1 MATNKIEEITKE
13 GREQLIKGREELL
26 NVKIPECEA
35 KVKAAREMGDTSENA
50 DYQFSKEELGRL
62 KARRDQINYILENT
76 KVVKNRETEKKVL
89 LAKEVKV
96 KRIDTGKEFTILLVS
111 KHEVDVSNPEKMKI
125 SPNSPIGSALLGH
138 VIGDVVLVNAKV
150 PYELEILN
158 ITNMK

>member
-1 MATNKIEEITKE
+1 M
-13 GREQLIKGREELL
+13 
-26 NVKIPECEA
+26 
-35 KVKAAREMGDTSENA
+35 
-50 DYQFSKEELGRL
+50 
-62 KARRDQINYILENT
+62 
-76 KVVKNRETEKKVL
+76 

-96 KRIDTGKEFTILLVS
+96 KRLDTGKEFTILLVS

-150 PYELEILN
+150 PYELEVLN

>member
-13 GREQLIKGREELL
+13 GREQLIKEREELL

-89 LAKEVKV
+89 LAKEAK
-96 KRIDTGKEFTILLVS
+96 DLIL
-111 KHEVDVSNPEKMKI
+111 EK
-125 SPNSPIGSALLGH
+125 NL
-138 VIGDVVLVNAKV
+138 
-150 PYELEILN
+150 PYYLFQ
-158 ITNMK
+158 NMKLMLVILKK

>member
-13 GREQLIKGREELL
+13 GREQLIKEREELL

-50 DYQFSKEELGRL
+50 DYQFSKEEFGRL

-96 KRIDTGKEFTILLVS
+96 KRVDTGKEFTILLVS